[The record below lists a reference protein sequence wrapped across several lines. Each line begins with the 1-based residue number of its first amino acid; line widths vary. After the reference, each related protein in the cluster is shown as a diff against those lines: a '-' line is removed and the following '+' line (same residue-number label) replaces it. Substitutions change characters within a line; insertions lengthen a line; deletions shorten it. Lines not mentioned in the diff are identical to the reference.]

1 MSSFIEQAAEYS
13 ADGVAWL
20 QPFRQH
26 ARHEWLAQS
35 FPTRKTERWKYTSLR
50 SLDNDQFLQAL
61 PCETGDYSSRFKA
74 SAIEGLDSYRLPI
87 VNGQLSN
94 SFDESTAPEG
104 VSVVRFSDANHDQQ
118 QLIEDAFVAQPDAK
132 KHLFT
137 ALNAICF
144 TDGLL
149 IHVAANAQVEQ
160 AIELCFINQ
169 AEEQQTGSVH
179 SRVLVVLETS
189 AQAKIIEHYPHFESS
204 VRTFNNAM
212 LQLVVGANARIDHYR
227 LQLQRADNIH
237 VAGVHAELKKD
248 ALLQAFNFI
257 IGGKI
262 NRLDYEVKVNGEGS
276 HAEINGIYLPVN
288 DEHTDIHTDMEHL
301 TPHCTSNEVFRGI
314 IGDKA
319 RAVFNGRI
327 HIVKGAQKTNAQLS
341 NKNLLASDT
350 AEVNTKPELEIY
362 ANDVLCSH
370 GATVAQLDKELLYYM
385 RSRGIDRKSAEM
397 MLSYGFVNE
406 LIADI
411 RIDAIA
417 DYLRPMVQR

>member
-1 MSSFIEQAAEYS
+1 MSIFIEQAAEYS
-13 ADGVAWL
+13 AGGAEWL
-20 QPFRQH
+20 QPFRQQ
-26 ARHEWLAQS
+26 ARSDWLAQS
-35 FPTRKTERWKYTSLR
+35 FPTRKTERWKYTNLR

-61 PCETGDYSSRFKA
+61 PFEAGDYSSRFND
-74 SAIEGLDSYRLPI
+74 SAIAGLDSYRLPI
-87 VNGQLSN
+87 INGQLSEN
-94 SFDESTAPEG
+94 FDASSAPEG
-104 VSVVRFSDANHDQQ
+104 VSVVRFSDANNDQQ
-118 QLIEDAFVAQPDAK
+118 QLIEDALVSQPDAK

-169 AEEQQTGSVH
+169 AQQQTGSVH
-179 SRVLVVLETS
+179 SRVLVVVGTS
-189 AQAKIIEHYPHFESS
+189 AQVKIIEHYPHFEST

-212 LQLVVGANARIDHYR
+212 LQLVVGANARLDHYR

-276 HAEINGIYLPVN
+276 HAELNGIYLPVN
-288 DEHTDIHTDMEHL
+288 GEHTDIHTDMEHL
-301 TPHCTSNEVFRGI
+301 TPNCTSNEVFRGI
-314 IGDKA
+314 IGDNAK
-319 RAVFNGRI
+319 AVFNGRI
-327 HIVKGAQKTNAQLS
+327 HIVKHAQKTNAQLS

-362 ANDVLCSH
+362 ANDVLCAH

-385 RSRGIDRKSAEM
+385 QSRGIDRKSAEL

-406 LIADI
+406 LIAAI

-417 DYLRPMVQR
+417 DYLRPMVQL